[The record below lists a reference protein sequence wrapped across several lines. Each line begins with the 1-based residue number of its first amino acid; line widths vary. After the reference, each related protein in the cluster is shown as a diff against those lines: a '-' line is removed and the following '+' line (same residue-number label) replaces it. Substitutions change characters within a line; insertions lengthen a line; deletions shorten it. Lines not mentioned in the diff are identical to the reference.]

1 RSAPPRRAQRA
12 VAHGGDAGPRVHLP
26 AHAGAPG
33 GVRARRPRRARGGA
47 RPMSRTPR
55 EIIIRPLM
63 TEKSMQQKE
72 AHNTVTF
79 RVHPDANKVE
89 IRTAVEQVF
98 NVKVSDVR
106 TASFEGK
113 LKRMG
118 RHVGRRADWKKAI
131 VTLAPG
137 HKIELVEGA

>member
-1 RSAPPRRAQRA
+1 
-12 VAHGGDAGPRVHLP
+12 
-26 AHAGAPG
+26 
-33 GVRARRPRRARGGA
+33 
-47 RPMSRTPR
+47 MSRTAR

-63 TEKSMQQKE
+63 TEKSMRQKE
-72 AHNTVTF
+72 EHNTVTF
-79 RVHPDANKVE
+79 RVRPDANKVE
-89 IRTAVEQVF
+89 IRLAVEQVF

-118 RHVGRRADWKKAI
+118 RHQGRRADWKKAI

-137 HKIELVEGA
+137 HTIELVEGA

>member
-1 RSAPPRRAQRA
+1 
-12 VAHGGDAGPRVHLP
+12 
-26 AHAGAPG
+26 
-33 GVRARRPRRARGGA
+33 
-47 RPMSRTPR
+47 MSRSPR

-63 TEKSMQQKE
+63 TEKSMRQKE
-72 AHNTVTF
+72 EHNTVTF

-89 IRTAVEQVF
+89 IRVAVEQVF
-98 NVKVSDVR
+98 NVKVADVR

-113 LKRMG
+113 MKRMG
-118 RHVGRRADWKKAI
+118 RHQGRRADWKKAI

>member
-1 RSAPPRRAQRA
+1 
-12 VAHGGDAGPRVHLP
+12 
-26 AHAGAPG
+26 
-33 GVRARRPRRARGGA
+33 
-47 RPMSRTPR
+47 MSRTPR

-72 AHNTVTF
+72 EHNTVTF

-89 IRTAVEQVF
+89 IRFAIEQVF
-98 NVKVSDVR
+98 NVKVADVR

-113 LKRMG
+113 MKRMG
-118 RHVGRRADWKKAI
+118 KHQGRRADWKKAI

-137 HKIELVEGA
+137 HKIDLVEGA